1 MPTFRTPYDE
11 GYEPS
16 EFGLSTSTEGG
27 AQQQFKDECDV
38 NLIVPRYMR
47 DGIPPAFMKEGEP
60 VFDEFG
66 YAFEVA
72 DYRKNLDTLIAAQ
85 EAFDA
90 LPAKTRKYYDNDP
103 LKLLEAVQNGDQS
116 AYDLGL
122 LVKPEPAPEP
132 TPVPLSGEP
141 KAGA

>member
-11 GYEPS
+11 DYKPS
-16 EFGLSTSTEGG
+16 KFGLSTSTEGG

-47 DGIPPAFMKEGEP
+47 DGIPPAFMKDGEP
-60 VFDEFG
+60 VFDELG
-66 YAFEVA
+66 QAFELA
-72 DYRKNLDTLIAAQ
+72 DYRRNLDTLIAAQ

-116 AYDLGL
+116 AFDHGL
-122 LVKPEPAPEP
+122 LIKPEPAPVIKTEP
-132 TPVPLSGEP
+132 SSGEP